1 MAALRSTRDLGLA
14 PDYEGKVRDMFDL
27 GDRLL
32 IVATD
37 RISAFDVIMN
47 DIVPGR
53 GVVLNVMSLAW
64 FKRFAQVVPNHVLT
78 ADPAEFPAPFSDHAA
93 HLGGRSV
100 LVRKA
105 QRFDVEC
112 VVRGYIAGSG
122 WKSYREDGTIC
133 GHVLPAGLRRAEQ
146 LPAPIFTPSTKADE
160 GHDENIPFERMA
172 EIVGPEHAA
181 ALRDIALRLYTEG
194 AAFARPRGV
203 ILADTKFEFGLVDG
217 RIILID
223 EVMTPDS
230 QPLLAGR
237 RAPGGPGAAQ
247 LGQADPA
254 QPPRDP
260 GSGTMRRRRPGCRR
274 RSWRR
279 PRSATARCWTSCSR
293 RRPPH
298 GASTCERTAARP
310 AERDRQERSDRG
322 RDRAAAPRLPAGR
335 LRRHGHRS
343 CGRRAWP

>member
-1 MAALRSTRDLGLA
+1 MAALRSTRDLGLS
-14 PDYEGKVRDMFDL
+14 PSYEGKVRDMFDL
-27 GDRLL
+27 GDTFL

-78 ADPAEFPAPFSDHAA
+78 ADPAGFPAPFCDHAE

-122 WKSYREDGTIC
+122 WKSYRQDGTVC

-146 LPAPIFTPSTKADE
+146 LPAPIFTPATKADE
-160 GHDENIPFERMA
+160 GHDENIPYATMEG
-172 EIVGPEHAA
+172 IVGPEHAA
-181 ALRDIALRLYTEG
+181 ALRDIAMKLYTEG
-194 AAFARPRGV
+194 AAYARPRGV

-230 QPLLAGR
+230 SRFWPAAEHRAGQEPPSWDKQILR
-237 RAPGGPGAAQ
+237 NHLETLDWDHAP
-247 LGQADPA
+247 
-254 QPPRDP
+254 PPP
-260 GSGTMRRRRPGCRR
+260 KL
-274 RSWRR
+274 
-279 PRSATARCWTSCSR
+279 
-293 RRPPH
+293 
-298 GASTCERTAARP
+298 P
-310 AERDRQERSDRG
+310 AEILARTSQRYREVLDILFPEE
-322 RDRAAAPRLPAGR
+322 AAAWRKYL
-335 LRRHGHRS
+335 
-343 CGRRAWP
+343 